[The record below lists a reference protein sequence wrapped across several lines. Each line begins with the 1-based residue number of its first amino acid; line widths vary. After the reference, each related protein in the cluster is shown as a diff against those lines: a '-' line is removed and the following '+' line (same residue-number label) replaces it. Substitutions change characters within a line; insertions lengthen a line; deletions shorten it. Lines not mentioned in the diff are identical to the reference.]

1 MAAQPLED
9 TLTIT
14 PLGSGQEV
22 GRSCHLIQFRGR
34 TVLLDCGIHPGRSGL
49 DALPFLDTVD
59 LSEVDLMLVSHF
71 HIDHAAG
78 VPYITEKTNFQ
89 GRVFMTHPTKAVMR
103 MLLSDYI
110 RLLPQDDRGEGGL
123 YDEEDLARCCDRVEL
138 VDFHQVVEHE
148 GIRFWSYNAGHVLGC
163 VEVNR
168 WFGGSPPNFRSLYL
182 NQIEVDSADFWT
194 DRLLSSSSRSTAKK
208 SGLNRSITRTL
219 KSG

>member
-148 GIRFWSYNAGHVLGC
+148 GIRFWSYNAGHVLGRAAK
-163 VEVNR
+163 E
-168 WFGGSPPNFRSLYL
+168 SEIPNFKGSYL
-182 NQIEVDSADFWT
+182 GRFPLVSADFWT
-194 DRLLSSSSRSTAKK
+194 SDHLLEQSRSVDAF
-208 SGLNRSITRTL
+208 SGTRARGTLTL
-219 KSG
+219 KRR